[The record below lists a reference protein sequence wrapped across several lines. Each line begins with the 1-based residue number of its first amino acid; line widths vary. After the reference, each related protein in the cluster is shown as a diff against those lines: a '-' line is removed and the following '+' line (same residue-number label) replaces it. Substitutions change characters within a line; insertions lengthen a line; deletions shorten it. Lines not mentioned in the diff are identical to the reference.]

1 MKLETKFKV
10 INNDSKRVYDV
21 EEENGDYFL
30 SIRGHLGR
38 YRYLKDD
45 LESYIKSGKWSMV
58 NEPNTTYENDY
69 IEPLQFDDES
79 KVDRHLFICQ
89 SLNDVYQKKNA
100 DYGDS
105 FGEQFREYG
114 EISAAIRL
122 EDKLK
127 RFKQLIKNPAQVK
140 DESKIDTLLDMAN
153 YAIMTVIELQEK

>member
-1 MKLETKFKV
+1 MKIYKAQNL
-10 INNDSKRVYDV
+10 NYDD
-21 EEENGDYFL
+21 DYITPFE
-30 SIRGHLGR
+30 
-38 YRYLKDD
+38 YLKT
-45 LESYIKSGKWSMV
+45 EKSDK
-58 NEPNTTYENDY
+58 
-69 IEPLQFDDES
+69 
-79 KVDRHLFICQ
+79 HLTICQ
-89 SLNDVYQKKNA
+89 NLNEVYKRKNA

-127 RFKQLIKNPAQVK
+127 RFKQLINNPAQVK

>member
-1 MKLETKFKV
+1 MDN
-10 INNDSKRVYDV
+10 INFED
-21 EEENGDYFL
+21 
-30 SIRGHLGR
+30 
-38 YRYLKDD
+38 
-45 LESYIKSGKWSMV
+45 
-58 NEPNTTYENDY
+58 DY

-79 KVDRHLFICQ
+79 KADKHLFICQ
-89 SLNDVYQKKNA
+89 SLNDVYVKKNA